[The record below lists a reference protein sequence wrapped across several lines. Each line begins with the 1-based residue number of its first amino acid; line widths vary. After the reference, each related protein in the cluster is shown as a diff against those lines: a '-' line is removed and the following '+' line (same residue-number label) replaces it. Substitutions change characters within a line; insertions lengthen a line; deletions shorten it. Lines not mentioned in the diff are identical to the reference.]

1 MQAQSSK
8 MLKTLDDQ
16 IHALQNQ
23 LAALGP
29 MRPGTLT
36 RQYRQPQKQKG
47 PYYQLSYTYRMKS
60 HTEYVPKA
68 QAAMVRQEIAVY
80 RRYKRLTARWIDL
93 ALRRSRLRMRVA
105 ALPAEPPESACP
117 AGSIPSESGASKT
130 RKRPKNRLSYRSAAQ
145 HSPAR
150 RHQDS

>member
-1 MQAQSSK
+1 MQAKSSK

-16 IHALQNQ
+16 IHALQSR

-36 RQYRQPQKQKG
+36 RQYRQPQKRKG

-68 QAAMVRQEIAVY
+68 QAAIVRQEIAVY
-80 RRYKRLTARWIDL
+80 RRYKRLTARWVEL
-93 ALRRSRLRMRVA
+93 ALRRSRLRMKM
-105 ALPAEPPESACP
+105 
-117 AGSIPSESGASKT
+117 AGSAASQSGPATRALQSESG
-130 RKRPKNRLSYRSAAQ
+130 
-145 HSPAR
+145 SPVGSGF
-150 RHQDS
+150 Q

>member
-1 MQAQSSK
+1 MK
-8 MLKTLDDQ
+8 ILDDQ
-16 IHALQNQ
+16 IHALQSQ

-47 PYYQLSYTYRMKS
+47 PYYQLSYTYQMKS

-68 QAAMVRQEIAVY
+68 QVATVRQEIAVY

-93 ALRRSRLRMRVA
+93 ALRRSHLRMRMA
-105 ALPAEPPESACP
+105 TLPAQPLRPGRP
-117 AGSIPSESGASKT
+117 AGAVPSESGASKT
-130 RKRPKNRLSYRSAAQ
+130 RKPPKKPLFRHSAAQ
-145 HSPAR
+145 HSPALK
-150 RHQDS
+150 HQNP